1 MDDSL
6 FKLLLVLHF
15 FGLAMGLSV
24 SFSNMVMMSLIT
36 NAAGPDKAVLARFPP
51 AMSRVGDIGLSL
63 LWLSG
68 LGMLFTRY
76 GGFEGLSALG
86 WTLHVK
92 LTAVVILTGLVG
104 YMHSLMRKARN
115 GDAAA
120 AAQLPKV
127 GRVAFLMAVTAVVFA
142 VVTFG

>member
-1 MDDSL
+1 MDSL
-6 FKLLLVLHF
+6 FPFLLILHF
-15 FGLAMGLSV
+15 LGLAMGLSV

-63 LWLSG
+63 LWISG

-76 GGFEGLSALG
+76 GGLEGLAALG

-104 YMHSLMRKARN
+104 YMHTLMRKARN

-120 AAQLPKV
+120 AAQLPRI
-127 GRVAFLMAVTAVVFA
+127 GRVAFLLAMTAVVFA
-142 VVTFG
+142 VLTFG

>member
-1 MDDSL
+1 MDSL
-6 FKLLLVLHF
+6 FPFLLILHF

-36 NAAGPDKAVLARFPP
+36 KASGPDKAVLSRFPP
-51 AMSRVGDIGLSL
+51 AMSRVGDIGLTL

-68 LGMLFTRY
+68 LGMLFGRY
-76 GGFEGLSALG
+76 GGLDGLAAFG

-92 LTAVVILTGLVG
+92 LTAVVLLTALVG
-104 YMHSLMRKARN
+104 YMHSLMRKARE

-120 AAQLPKV
+120 AAMLPKV
-127 GRVAFLMAVTAVVFA
+127 GRAAFLLAVTAVVFA
-142 VVTFG
+142 VVTFK

>member
-1 MDDSL
+1 MDWL
-6 FKLLLVLHF
+6 FDLLLILHF
-15 FGLAMGLSV
+15 LGLAMGLSV
-24 SFSNMVMMSLIT
+24 GLSNMVMMSLIT

-63 LWLSG
+63 LWISG
-68 LGMLFTRY
+68 LGMLFNRY

-104 YMHSLMRKARN
+104 YMHTLMRKARN
-115 GDAAA
+115 GDTAA
-120 AAQLPKV
+120 AAQLPTI
-127 GRVAFLMAVTAVVFA
+127 GRVAFLMAVTAIVFA

>member
-1 MDDSL
+1 MDWT
-6 FKLLLVLHF
+6 FNTLLILHF

-24 SFSNMVMMSLIT
+24 PLSNMVMMGLISK
-36 NAAGPDKAVLARFPP
+36 ASGPDQAVLSRFPP
-51 AMSRVGDIGLSL
+51 TMMRVGDIGLAL

-76 GGFEGLSALG
+76 GGFAGLSALG

-104 YMHSLMRKARN
+104 YMHGMVRKARN
-115 GDAAA
+115 GDKAAA
-120 AAQLPKV
+120 AMLPKI
-127 GRVAFLMAVTAVVFA
+127 GRVAFLMAVTAIVFA
-142 VVTFG
+142 VATFG